1 MNAHYHDF
9 SCEWRCYFGQQVAP
23 KDTIIFIAQRVR
35 DVTENLQNVYD
46 TQKKQRVIKL
56 QLLIFC
62 TLDLFGVTRVVV
74 AVAVAVAE
82 NDTDHVTCK
91 MEPLLQLVKMD

>member
-35 DVTENLQNVYD
+35 DVTENLQNVHD

-56 QLLIFC
+56 QLLTFC
-62 TLDLFGVTRVVV
+62 TLDLFGVTR
-74 AVAVAVAE
+74 VAVAE

>member
-9 SCEWRCYFGQQVAP
+9 LCEWRCYFGQQVTP

-46 TQKKQRVIKL
+46 TQKKR
-56 QLLIFC
+56 
-62 TLDLFGVTRVVV
+62 
-74 AVAVAVAE
+74 
-82 NDTDHVTCK
+82 
-91 MEPLLQLVKMD
+91 

>member
-9 SCEWRCYFGQQVAP
+9 LCEWQCYFGQQVAP

-46 TQKKQRVIKL
+46 TQKKR
-56 QLLIFC
+56 
-62 TLDLFGVTRVVV
+62 
-74 AVAVAVAE
+74 
-82 NDTDHVTCK
+82 
-91 MEPLLQLVKMD
+91 